1 MKQFSL
7 FEDETL
13 EVKSETPTTTKPALA
28 TKSALSNA
36 EEIKVE
42 KLLNIAYSIRGSLSD
57 MEFRDFILAFIFYKH
72 ISEKMVAYSSK
83 EDAFKDLGFFLNE
96 NLLFSFLV
104 EKANKGLD
112 IVDDLKNVF
121 KEIDSSLFENI
132 NLSSLGKS
140 DLLHILNNLSKMPS
154 LTGEKDILGDV
165 YEYFNGGNFGE
176 FYTPQQVSKVLSKIV
191 CLNKTSLRN
200 VYDPS
205 CGSGS
210 LLLNVAKEIPVDNFY
225 GQEIMKTTYNLCRM
239 NMVMHNV
246 HLNNFDIKHG
256 DTLKQPLHLNLKFD
270 AIVAN
275 PPYSLSW
282 TPNNDIRF
290 GGLLAPKTK
299 ADFAFVQ
306 HSAHHLSDD
315 GISAVLLPHG
325 VLFRGASEEKI
336 RKHLIEENLVDAII
350 GLPENLFTNT
360 SIGTCVLVLKKN
372 RQNTDIL
379 FIDGSN
385 DFIKEKKT
393 NLITDQHIEKII
405 DTYAGR
411 KEIAKYSHLAS
422 LDEIKNNDF
431 NLNIS
436 RYISN
441 IEEEEEIDLIDT
453 LKQINQINKDLKIL
467 TSKVNEHLVE
477 LGLDILLED

>member
-1 MKQFSL
+1 MKQVSL

-13 EVKSETPTTTKPALA
+13 SVPSETSAYQAKPILISS
-28 TKSALSNA
+28 TRV
-36 EEIKVE
+36 EEDIKIE
-42 KLLNIAYSIRGSLSD
+42 KLLDIAYSIRGSLSD
-57 MEFRDFILAFIFYKH
+57 MEFRDLILAFIFYKH
-72 ISEKMVAYSSK
+72 ISEKMVGYTSK
-83 EDAFKDLGFFLNE
+83 ENALKDLGFFLNE
-96 NLLFSFLV
+96 DLLFIQLL

-112 IVDDLKNVF
+112 IVEDLKTVF

-132 NLSSLGKS
+132 NLSSLNKD

-154 LTGEKDILGDV
+154 LNGEKDILGDV

-176 FYTPQQVSKVLSKIV
+176 FYTPQQVSKILSKIV
-191 CLNKTSLRN
+191 CLNKTSLRS

-210 LLLNVAKEIPVDNFY
+210 LLLNVAKELPVGNFY
-225 GQEIMKTTYNLCRM
+225 GQEIMKTTYNLCKM

-246 HLNNFDIKHG
+246 HLENFDIKHD

-282 TPNNDIRF
+282 TPKDDIRF
-290 GGLLAPKTK
+290 GGLLAPKAK

-306 HSAHHLSDD
+306 HSIYHLSDD
-315 GISAVLLPHG
+315 GVLAVLLPHG
-325 VLFRGASEEKI
+325 VLFRSGSEEKI
-336 RKHLIEENLVDAII
+336 RKHLIEENLIDAII
-350 GLPENLFTNT
+350 ALPENLFANT
-360 SIGTCVLVLKKN
+360 GIGTCILVLKKN

-393 NLITDQHIEKII
+393 NQITDQHIEKII

-411 KEIAKYSHLAS
+411 KEIAKYSHVAS
-422 LDEIKNNDF
+422 LDEIMKNEY
-431 NLNIS
+431 NLNLS
-436 RYISN
+436 RYVST
-441 IEEEEEIDLIDT
+441 IEEEEEIDLVDT
-453 LKQINQINKDLKIL
+453 LKQINQINKDLKVL
-467 TSKVNEHLVE
+467 TSKVNAHLVE